1 MNEQIIIHLD
11 NSTEEE
17 REQFTKLLGKASE
30 EPSKESRVWKPKKID
45 QYYYINDF
53 MYVQILGKKPV
64 LIIKDL
70 KLGMY
75 IKRERKCALH

>member
-1 MNEQIIIHLD
+1 
-11 NSTEEE
+11 
-17 REQFTKLLGKASE
+17 
-30 EPSKESRVWKPKKID
+30 
-45 QYYYINDF
+45 

-75 IKRERKCALH
+75 IKRERKCAFALERAKVKAELKRYALEHNDPEKEAWNNDNGHYMIAF